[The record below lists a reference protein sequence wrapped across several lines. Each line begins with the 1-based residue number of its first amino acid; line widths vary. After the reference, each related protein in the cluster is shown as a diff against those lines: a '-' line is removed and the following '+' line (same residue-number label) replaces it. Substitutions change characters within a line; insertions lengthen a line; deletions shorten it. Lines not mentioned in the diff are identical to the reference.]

1 MLTTPSRSVKA
12 NVYQRDVIEQG
23 VVGDWA
29 ELQNGYSQQG
39 LECLRMNVGCKLAM
53 PGFIWSSI
61 QDAKSGEEDAVLLE
75 VEAYKQTKRI
85 EYEQNIVSEKDYSHR
100 E

>member
-1 MLTTPSRSVKA
+1 
-12 NVYQRDVIEQG
+12 
-23 VVGDWA
+23 
-29 ELQNGYSQQG
+29 
-39 LECLRMNVGCKLAM
+39 M

-100 E
+100 EWCCTAKVC